1 MQQGLAN
8 LGNTCFFNAVLQCL
22 AQTPYLMKVLDD
34 LRLPG
39 QKFILPGGKHKPF
52 DAEEE
57 EELVSLVLKFFLSR
71 EETRK
76 YISINRFAQ

>member
-22 AQTPYLMKVLDD
+22 AQTPYLVKVLDD

-39 QKFILPGGKHKPF
+39 QKFVLPGGKHKPV
-52 DAEEE
+52 DAVEEV
-57 EELVSLVLKFFLSR
+57 ELVRL
-71 EETRK
+71 
-76 YISINRFAQ
+76 

>member
-1 MQQGLAN
+1 LLQGLVN

-22 AQTPYLMKVLDD
+22 AQTPYLVKVLDD

-39 QKFILPGGKHKPF
+39 QKFILPGGKHKPE

-57 EELVSLVLKFFLSR
+57 VELVKNIKKSILS
-71 EETRK
+71 
-76 YISINRFAQ
+76 YF